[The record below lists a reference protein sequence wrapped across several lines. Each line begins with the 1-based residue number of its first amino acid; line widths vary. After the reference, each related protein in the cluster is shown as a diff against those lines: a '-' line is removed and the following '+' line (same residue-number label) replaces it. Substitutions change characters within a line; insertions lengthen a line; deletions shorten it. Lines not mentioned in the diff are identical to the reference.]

1 MCVIIT
7 VDICVIVIVDMCL
20 HIMVGM
26 SRSSFSIHAV
36 IITMTIIVSL
46 MLHRPAN
53 FTSHELLCHMGL
65 WYHTAFDI
73 SRLSVGIVP
82 IGPSEYCRR
91 SFAQFTDEN
100 SD

>member
-1 MCVIIT
+1 
-7 VDICVIVIVDMCL
+7 
-20 HIMVGM
+20 
-26 SRSSFSIHAV
+26 
-36 IITMTIIVSL
+36 